1 LVREDHQEEVEWL
14 HQKPEKL
21 LLHYQFI
28 IRHVVAACIARG
40 YFQQHDREDIV
51 QQVNLVLLEKKL
63 ARMRE
68 QFNNT
73 VLLRTYFTKIV
84 WNTCLEIGRARG
96 RQPKLVDA
104 ELLLEF
110 RSDASSAS
118 DETLIRD
125 EVRRFEGI
133 LRSMPT
139 GRHKAAFCL
148 KLFARIPLNHEDLQ
162 WYDTPRTRP
171 VFEGIFKTLTQPYDH
186 LSDKELYAL
195 VAPLFDAVENKVTDA
210 DSLRKWVG
218 SLTEQFIR
226 LLNGQPP
233 SAAHDKTSLKV
244 LIGLYWD
251 QFQPKNRK

>member
-1 LVREDHQEEVEWL
+1 MVSDDHREEIEWL
-14 HQKPEKL
+14 HHKPEKL
-21 LLHYQFI
+21 LLRYQFI
-28 IRHVVAACIARG
+28 IKHVVSTCVSRG
-40 YFQQHDREDIV
+40 YFQPHDREDIV

-84 WNTCLEIGRARG
+84 WNTCLEIARARG
-96 RQPKLVDA
+96 RQPKMVDA

-110 RSDASSAS
+110 RSDTSSAS

-133 LRSMPT
+133 LRSMHT
-139 GRHKAAFCL
+139 GRHKAAVCL
-148 KLFARIPLNHEDLQ
+148 KLFARIPLSREDLQ
-162 WYDTPRTRP
+162 WYDTPRTRA
-171 VFEGIFKTLTQPYDH
+171 VFETVSQTLTQAYDH
-186 LSDKELYAL
+186 LSDKDLYAL
-195 VAPLFDAVENKVTDA
+195 VAPLFDAVENKTTDA

-226 LLNGQPP
+226 LLNGEPP
-233 SAAHDKTSLKV
+233 SAAHDRASLKV
-244 LIGLYWD
+244 LIGLYCA
-251 QFQPKNRK
+251 QFQK